1 MDRLDALIAV
11 AHLKLRLE
19 TIQRHPEYL
28 MATTPTLPAPM
39 EFAGLKS
46 RLQRAKVLEARA
58 GVVGPRVDAALDV
71 IEAGVGVLETHAP
84 ELEKYGSDL
93 MSTING
99 MLSTGSNGGPALDA
113 PTAAPPSV
121 AANPTL
127 TPAAPETHLGPNGGP
142 RILNSAAPAAAV
154 TGT

>member
-1 MDRLDALIAV
+1 MDALTAFVTI

-19 TIQRHPEYL
+19 ILARHPEYI

-46 RLQRAKVLEARA
+46 RLQRAKNLEKRSAVA
-58 GVVGPRVDAALDV
+58 GPRLDAALDV
-71 IEAGVGVLETHAP
+71 IEQGVGIIETHAP

-99 MLSTGSNGGPALDA
+99 MLEPTNGGPPLDA
-113 PTAAPPSV
+113 TVPPTPPPTA
-121 AANPTL
+121 
-127 TPAAPETHLGPNGGP
+127 PALGPNGGP
-142 RILNSAAPAAAV
+142 RILNPASPPAV
-154 TGT
+154 PGT